1 MSRSPLAQRLAA
13 LFAVG
18 WLVMNFPLLGLWD
31 REATVFGLPLFPFA
45 LFALW
50 LGLIVVLARWM
61 EQRGGD
67 E

>member
-1 MSRSPLAQRLAA
+1 MNRSPLAQRLAA
-13 LFAVG
+13 LFAAG
-18 WLVMNFPLLGLWD
+18 WLVLNFPLLGLWD
-31 REATVFGLPLFPFA
+31 REATVFGLPLFPSA

-50 LGLIVVLARWM
+50 LGLIVVLALWM